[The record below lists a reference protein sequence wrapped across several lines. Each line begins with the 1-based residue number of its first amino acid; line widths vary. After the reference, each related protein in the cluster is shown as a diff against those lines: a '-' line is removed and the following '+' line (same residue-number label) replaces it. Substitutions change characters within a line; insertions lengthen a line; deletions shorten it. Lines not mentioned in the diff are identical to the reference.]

1 MKKILVICLVLTNW
15 AQAQWKTMQRF
26 EEFGIGNFYL
36 FTDREVD
43 AKRLISETFN
53 FNAMKLSLD
62 FQKGANLL
70 LNVAV
75 VDPQNSEFVYVVHCI
90 RGVRDEVPGYHIF
103 CYYMENRYRYF
114 YDVSESGGRL
124 SVIYDPGIL
133 DVSPNGTKKK
143 N

>member
-90 RGVRDEVPGYHIF
+90 RGVRDEVPATTSFATTWKIATAIF
-103 CYYMENRYRYF
+103 MMWLKMK
-114 YDVSESGGRL
+114 DVFRSFTIR
-124 SVIYDPGIL
+124 
-133 DVSPNGTKKK
+133 VS
-143 N
+143 